1 MNRSYVRYVLCLCLG
16 IEAIFLIVTSAVA
29 LMFKEMDCFLAY
41 FGTGVAAGAISLIS
55 LRHKP
60 KSNIFFAKE
69 GFMVVAL
76 SWVVL
81 SIFGAIPLYMLDEVP
96 TFIDGLFEIVSG
108 FTTTGATIMDNVEG
122 LSRATIFWR
131 AFTHWIGGMGML
143 VFALAVLP
151 GAEGRAIY
159 IMRAESPGP
168 SVGKLVSKLSNTA
181 KILYKIYTVMT
192 LIQVV
197 CLLLCKMSLFDSVT
211 LSMATAGT
219 GGFGILNDS
228 FVSYSSAVQNV
239 TTVFMILFGINF
251 NVYYFLLM
259 KDFKS
264 AFKCEEMRWYLGI
277 IFVSA
282 ILIAIN
288 VYPIYGNVFV
298 TLRHSFF
305 QVGSIITTTGYA
317 SYDFNTWP
325 EFSKTILLTLMFI
338 GACAG
343 STGGGIKVSRVVILA
358 KDFKNSIRKYIFPR
372 EVKHIRFEGKRVDD
386 ELVGS
391 IRSYISIYFYIFFI
405 SLILLSL
412 NNLDFTTNF
421 SGLASCFNN
430 IGPAFN
436 LAGPMSNYNCF
447 NWFSKLVLI
456 FDMLAGRLELIPM
469 LVLVGPFLY
478 KKRREIKVIEDE

>member
-1 MNRSYVRYVLCLCLG
+1 MNKSYVRYVLCLCLG
-16 IEAIFLIVTSAVA
+16 IEAIFLIVTSVVA

-41 FGTGVAAGAISLIS
+41 FGTGLVAGAISLLS
-55 LRHKP
+55 VRHKP
-60 KSNIFFAKE
+60 KSNIFFARE

-108 FTTTGATIMDNVEG
+108 FTTTGATIMDNVEE

-192 LIQVV
+192 FIQVI

-239 TTVFMILFGINF
+239 TTIFMILFGVNF

-264 AFKCEEMRWYLGI
+264 AFKCEEMRCYLGI
-277 IFVSA
+277 IFVSS

-288 VYPIYGNVFV
+288 IYPIYNNVFV
-298 TLRHSFF
+298 TLKHSFF

-343 STGGGIKVSRVVILA
+343 STGGGIKVSRIVILA
-358 KDFKNSIRKYIFPR
+358 KDFKNSLRKYIFPR
-372 EVKHIRFEGKRVDD
+372 EVKNIRFENKRVDN
-386 ELVGS
+386 ELASS
-391 IRSYISIYFYIFFI
+391 IRSYISIYFLIFFI

-412 NNLDFTTNF
+412 NNLDFFTNF
-421 SGLASCFNN
+421 SALASCFNN

-456 FDMLAGRLELIPM
+456 IDMLAGRLELIPM
-469 LVLVGPFLY
+469 LVLISPILY
-478 KKRREIKVIEDE
+478 FKHRKIRVIEDE

>member
-1 MNRSYVRYVLCLCLG
+1 MNKAYVRYVLSLCLG
-16 IEAIFLIVTSAVA
+16 IEAIFLIVTS
-29 LMFKEMDCFLAY
+29 LMGIIFKQMDAFLAY
-41 FGTGVAAGAISLIS
+41 FLTGVVAGILALIS
-55 LRHKP
+55 IRNKP
-60 KSNIFFAKE
+60 KTTIFFARE

-81 SIFGAIPLYMLDEVP
+81 SVVGAIPLYVLDEVP
-96 TFIDGLFEIVSG
+96 TFIDALFEIVSG
-108 FTTTGATIMDNVEG
+108 FTTTGATIMNDVES

-168 SVGKLVSKLSNTA
+168 SVGKLVSKLSTTA
-181 KILYKIYTVMT
+181 RILYKIYTVMT
-192 LIQVV
+192 IVQVG
-197 CLLLCKMSLFDSVT
+197 CLLLCKMSLFDSIT

-228 FVSYSSAVQNV
+228 FVSYSSSVQIV
-239 TTVFMILFGINF
+239 TTVFMILFGVNF
-251 NVYYFLLM
+251 NVYYFLSM
-259 KDFKS
+259 RDFKS
-264 AFKCEEMRWYLGI
+264 ALRCEEMHWYFAI
-277 IFVSA
+277 VFVSA
-282 ILIAIN
+282 ILIALNI
-288 VYPIYGNVFV
+288 YPIYGNLFT
-298 TLRHSFF
+298 TLKHSFF
-305 QVGSIITTTGYA
+305 QVGAVITTTGYA

-358 KDFKNSIRKYIFPR
+358 KDFKNSLRKYIFPR
-372 EVKHIRFEGKRVDD
+372 EVKNIRFENKRVDN
-386 ELVGS
+386 ELVNS
-391 IRSYISIYFYIFFI
+391 IRSYISIYFLIFFV

-412 NNLDFTTNF
+412 NNLDFETNF
-421 SGLASCFNN
+421 SALASCFNN
-430 IGPAFN
+430 IGPAFS

-447 NWFSKLVLI
+447 NWFSKIVLI
-456 FDMLAGRLELIPM
+456 IDMLAGRLELIPM
-469 LVLVGPFLY
+469 LVLISPILY
-478 KKRREIKVIEDE
+478 YKHKKIRTIEDE